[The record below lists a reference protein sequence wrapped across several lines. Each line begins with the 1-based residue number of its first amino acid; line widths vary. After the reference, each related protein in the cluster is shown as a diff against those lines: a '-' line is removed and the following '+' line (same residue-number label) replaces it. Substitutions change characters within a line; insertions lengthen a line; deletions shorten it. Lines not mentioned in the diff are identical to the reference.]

1 MAEHHAILEPAG
13 RAWGGLPPARHLNKD
28 HRAGAGRLPP
38 GYINCRA
45 PRDGMARAE
54 DLPIQRSRSEAEC
67 GVIGLVIGLTGGLG
81 VSMIRRS

>member
-1 MAEHHAILEPAG
+1 
-13 RAWGGLPPARHLNKD
+13 
-28 HRAGAGRLPP
+28 
-38 GYINCRA
+38 
-45 PRDGMARAE
+45 MARAE